1 MKKLL
6 SLLAAFVLAAG
17 FALNAQDKTILK
29 VPEGTHFVKF
39 AQSTTDVVD
48 DSLATVEKIFDLS
61 KKKKVQYY
69 TIPVYVDST
78 STSESDGVNDYQT
91 ILLQESFDNITYS
104 NLDTVNYYG
113 GADSTFNFQDISTG
127 TSAPYLRVLFGTGTS
142 DSLFIKV
149 DDVWGRFLD
158 K

>member
-6 SLLAAFVLAAG
+6 TLLAVFVFAAG
-17 FALNAQDKTILK
+17 FALNAQDKATVK
-29 VPEGTHFVKF
+29 VAEGTHFVKF
-39 AQSTTDVVD
+39 PASTTDVVD

-69 TIPVYVDST
+69 TIPVYVDVVLLSG
-78 STSESDGVNDYQT
+78 DGIYDYQQ
-91 ILLQESFDNITYS
+91 ILLQESFDNVTWS
-104 NLDTVNYYG
+104 TLTTKNYFG
-113 GADSTFNFQDISTG
+113 GADSTFNFQDITTG

-142 DSLFIKV
+142 DSLTIKV
-149 DDVWGRFLD
+149 DDVWGRFLN